1 MRGDPVPLTSMSD
14 AQTLLD
20 LLAPGRAAAI
30 GNAGQ
35 NLRFFQKP
43 GQYHEV
49 SVQELRSAALR
60 RLQALSSAGV
70 SAGAE
75 VVMPIDDAE
84 EFLATFWACLFGGF
98 IAMPLA
104 APSNDATCA
113 KIQDILESR
122 SAAHLVLS
130 DAGFER
136 LTRGLNA
143 DQLSALESR
152 RRPLASG
159 ESEGTPVERAPGD
172 IAFVQYSSGST
183 RSPKGVIIRHGQ
195 ALANLAAIQAGSA
208 LCETDTTFSWMPLS
222 HDMGLVGFHL
232 GPLYT
237 GANQVLMPT
246 GAFARTP
253 LVWLQDA
260 SLTRST
266 ILSSP
271 NFGYRHTLK
280 ALARKGMPEGVD
292 LSAVRLLLNGAEPI
306 SVGIA
311 NEFLDELGKTGLK
324 RSAMFP
330 VYGLAEATLAVTF
343 PPLGSEISGLRV
355 SRSSMGVGDAV
366 QKVAG
371 EDGSFVACCCGAPI
385 PGLEVRIVGS
395 DGGSVTEEHV
405 GRVWIRG
412 AGVTEGYHDD
422 PEATAAAVMGEGWL
436 DTGDLG
442 FLSGGDLYITG
453 RLKDLVIVAGQN
465 FYPHD
470 LEESLQGALGLDAL
484 RVAVAPVR
492 RSDAP
497 EEIGVFIQHRGEEA
511 AFEETRAAAKKHLSE
526 TFGVSAE
533 LVVPVPDI
541 PRTTSGK
548 VQRLRLSQRL
558 LAGEFGDYS
567 RATDELRPAVQGGGT
582 GDTSAESAG
591 TADQSAEGLEAMM
604 VEACT
609 QVLGES
615 RFGPTDNLFEQGM
628 SSIDLAEIHGLIEAR
643 YPKGLDIRDFFDSPT
658 IRGLSVL
665 LAERLESGAAAA
677 AN

>member
-1 MRGDPVPLTSMSD
+1 MSD

-20 LLAPGRAAAI
+20 LLSPGRAAAL
-30 GNAGQ
+30 GNPGQ
-35 NLRFFQKP
+35 NLRFFHKP
-43 GQYHEV
+43 GQYREV
-49 SVQELRSAALR
+49 SVQELRTAALR
-60 RLQALSSAGV
+60 RLQSLSAAGV
-70 SAGAE
+70 SVGAE

-84 EFLATFWACLFGGF
+84 EFLATFWACLLGGL

-113 KIQDILESR
+113 KIYDILQSR
-122 SAAHLVLS
+122 SGAHLVLS

-136 LTRGLNA
+136 LTRGLDA
-143 DQLSALESR
+143 SAVDALSAR
-152 RRPLASG
+152 RLPLASG
-159 ESEGTPVERAPGD
+159 DSEAAPIERTPGD

-183 RSPKGVIIRHGQ
+183 RAPKGVIVRHGQ
-195 ALANLAAIQAGSA
+195 AIANLTAIQAGSA
-208 LCETDTTFSWMPLS
+208 LCETDCTFSWMPLS

-232 GPLYT
+232 GPLFT

-260 SLTRST
+260 SMTRST

-280 ALARKGMPEGVD
+280 ALSRKGMPEGVD

-311 NEFLDELGKTGLK
+311 GEFLDELGKVGLK

-355 SRSSMGVGDAV
+355 SRASVGVGDAIKQV
-366 QKVAG
+366 TD
-371 EDGSFVACCCGAPI
+371 EDGSFMACCCGAPI

-395 DGGSVTEEHV
+395 DGGSVAEEHV
-405 GRVWIRG
+405 GRIWIRG

-422 PEATAAAVMGEGWL
+422 AEATAAAIMGEGWL

-442 FLSGGDLYITG
+442 FLSGGNLYVTG

-470 LEESLQGALGLDAL
+470 LEESLQEALGLDAL

-492 RSDAP
+492 RADAP
-497 EEIGVFIQHRGEEA
+497 EEIGVFIQHRGEAA
-511 AFEETRAAAKKHLSE
+511 AFEETSAAAKKHLSE
-526 TFGVSAE
+526 VFGVSAN
-533 LVVPVPDI
+533 LVVPVSDI

-548 VQRLRLSQRL
+548 VQRQRLSQRL
-558 LAGEFGDYS
+558 LAGDFGDDYLQ
-567 RATDELRPAVQGGGT
+567 ADELRPASQGAET
-582 GDTSAESAG
+582 EGDATSDA
-591 TADQSAEGLEAMM
+591 TLDQSAEGLEAMM
-604 VEACT
+604 VEACS

-665 LAERLESGAAAA
+665 LAERLGSGAATA